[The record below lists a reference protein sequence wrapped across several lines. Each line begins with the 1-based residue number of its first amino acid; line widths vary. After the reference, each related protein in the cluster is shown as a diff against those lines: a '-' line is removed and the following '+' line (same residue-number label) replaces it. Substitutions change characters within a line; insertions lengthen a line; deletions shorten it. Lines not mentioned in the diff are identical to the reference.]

1 MTTDTTAITTT
12 ADSAAA
18 DRAVANRALAL
29 PAPDQ
34 RPTADVVVFDGQCR
48 ICRRQIGWLARFDAG
63 GRLAYLSLHDAETAR
78 RYPDLSHDDLM
89 RQMVV
94 VDSHGRRHG
103 GAAAVRYLSR
113 RLPRLWW
120 LAPLLHFPLS
130 LPLWQWL
137 YRQVAARRY
146 VLGRVESCDEGS
158 CRLHQ

>member
-1 MTTDTTAITTT
+1 MLIMMMTTTTT
-12 ADSAAA
+12 AASVTTDRAAA
-18 DRAVANRALAL
+18 GSTDAL
-29 PAPDQ
+29 PGPDQ

-48 ICRRQIGWLARFDAG
+48 ICRRQIGWLARCDPG

-78 RYPDLSHDDLM
+78 RYPDLSHDELM

-94 VDSHGRRHG
+94 VDARGRRHG

-120 LAPLLHFPLS
+120 LAPLMHFPLS

-137 YRQVAARRY
+137 YRQVASRRY
-146 VLGRVESCDEGS
+146 LLGRIESCEEGT
-158 CRLHQ
+158 CHLHP